1 VQASARR
8 HNSQCSRSDMDHEE
22 FCSHIGVDPAGPL
35 GASIKVAFGAD
46 GSAPRSPSLQE
57 RLDDLKGKIHADLN
71 IAHHRT
77 VQELRDDINL
87 KLDTHFG
94 PKPSVPEQ
102 VTIEQVAKDLTK
114 QVSALE
120 SHSASIASLA
130 RRVSV
135 QSRCVL
141 IAGVTFAIST
151 VVLVVDHFVSRT
163 SYALVTDSPPM
174 SKIDFAS
181 VDKKFR
187 GQVLKNGPWR
197 AAMRKDVLVS
207 YRPSNEGADGA
218 FPWDDGGIDF
228 PADAFASLE
237 RRFPGASM
245 ETLGPPWFSVRGADV
260 VLCFRKVAPPE
271 MQRILHEYG
280 LDGRAER

>member
-1 VQASARR
+1 VN
-8 HNSQCSRSDMDHEE
+8 HDE
-22 FCSHIGVDPAGPL
+22 FCSHVGIDPAGPL
-35 GASIKVAFGAD
+35 GASIKVAFDAD

-57 RLDDLKGKIHADLN
+57 RLDDLKEKTHADLN
-71 IAHHRT
+71 IACHKI
-77 VQELRDDINL
+77 VQELRDATRLEFDKRIGSSPVGAEN
-87 KLDTHFG
+87 HA
-94 PKPSVPEQ
+94 
-102 VTIEQVAKDLTK
+102 IEQVANELTK

-120 SHSASIASLA
+120 SLSASIAALA
-130 RRVSV
+130 RRARV
-135 QSRCVL
+135 QFRCVL
-141 IAGVTFAIST
+141 IAGATFAIST

-181 VDKKFR
+181 VDKKLR
-187 GQVLKNGPWR
+187 GQVLRNGPWR

-218 FPWDDGGIDF
+218 FPWDDGGIDI
-228 PADAFASLE
+228 PADAFASLK

-271 MQRILHEYG
+271 TQRILHEYG